1 MINIQIEKILHEKGI
16 SKSEFANMMGI
27 KKQNVNSLLNTN
39 NINKL
44 EEIAQALDVDI
55 TELWEANN
63 KVNDN
68 INGFIEHNGIVYSIK
83 NREDLDNFLKSINIK

>member
-1 MINIQIEKILHEKGI
+1 MIKLQIEKILLEKGI

-44 EEIAQALDVDI
+44 EEIAQVLNVDI
-55 TELWEANN
+55 TELWEPSD

-68 INGFIEHNGIVYSIK
+68 INGFIEYNGTVYSIK
-83 NREDLDNFLKSINIK
+83 SKEDLDYFLNSVNIK

>member
-1 MINIQIEKILHEKGI
+1 MIKLQIEKILLEKGI

-44 EEIAQALDVDI
+44 EEIAQVLDVDI
-55 TELWEANN
+55 TELWETNN
-63 KVNDN
+63 KVDDN
-68 INGFIEHNGIVYSIK
+68 INGFIEHNGTVYSIK
-83 NREDLDNFLKSINIK
+83 NREDLDYFLNSVNIK